1 MGNICPTNKG
11 GDSAGSST
19 SGTNPYKDRNHRN
32 NNNIHHGYKMSAT
45 QKLLTSN
52 HDPNSQYPNMQQQS
66 SSAIQLNGRDQNNII
81 LSTLQQSQS
90 QQHHN
95 LNLMSQSQN
104 GFNTTN
110 ANTSNNNNNTNIQN
124 DQGQNNL
131 NLEKPNYIALFDYE
145 SATKDDMTI
154 KKNDQ
159 LIVMDKSH
167 ADWWLARN
175 LRTKDTGY
183 VPFNYITSIDDLQIK
198 EWFFPNTSRREA
210 ERLLEYLDNE
220 PGVFLIR
227 ESEQDNG
234 KCWSLSILDYND
246 EKQRHTKHYRIRK
259 IDSGGCFIS
268 TRNRFDSLDELVV
281 FYSRNAN
288 GLCRTLTK
296 PCLKVTSFV
305 GFKDVWEEDRV
316 NIKLGPI
323 IGAGNFGEVYKGLWR
338 DRFVVAIKTLKFNE
352 QEKRNTKKD
361 EMRKEEFRKELEIM
375 KKLRHEKL
383 VKLWCVCTI
392 GEPVFIVTEYM
403 CNGSLLKYMREGEGI
418 NLNFKEVID
427 MAAQIACGM
436 KYLEG
441 SRCVHRDLAA
451 RNILVG
457 ERNIVKIADFGFAQ
471 MLNANDKLELS
482 QDESNK
488 FPVKW
493 TAPEVFTVDQNTGL
507 RAYTIK
513 SDVWSFG
520 ILLYELI
527 TLGAN
532 PYPGMTHPQVIYE
545 VKENNYRMP
554 KPQGTLC
561 TDAYYAMML
570 KSWHEDP
577 HQRPTFDSLY
587 HFFNDYFINTQPCY
601 RNPGEP

>member
-1 MGNICPTNKG
+1 MAYFSS
-11 GDSAGSST
+11 DAFVAG
-19 SGTNPYKDRNHRN
+19 
-32 NNNIHHGYKMSAT
+32 A
-45 QKLLTSN
+45 
-52 HDPNSQYPNMQQQS
+52 
-66 SSAIQLNGRDQNNII
+66 
-81 LSTLQQSQS
+81 
-90 QQHHN
+90 
-95 LNLMSQSQN
+95 
-104 GFNTTN
+104 
-110 ANTSNNNNNTNIQN
+110 
-124 DQGQNNL
+124 
-131 NLEKPNYIALFDYE
+131 
-145 SATKDDMTI
+145 
-154 KKNDQ
+154 
-159 LIVMDKSH
+159 
-167 ADWWLARN
+167 
-175 LRTKDTGY
+175 
-183 VPFNYITSIDDLQIK
+183 
-198 EWFFPNTSRREA
+198 
-210 ERLLEYLDNE
+210 
-220 PGVFLIR
+220 
-227 ESEQDNG
+227 
-234 KCWSLSILDYND
+234 
-246 EKQRHTKHYRIRK
+246 
-259 IDSGGCFIS
+259 
-268 TRNRFDSLDELVV
+268 
-281 FYSRNAN
+281 AN

-296 PCLKVTSFV
+296 PCPKVTSFV
-305 GFKDVWEEDRV
+305 GFKDVWEEDRT
-316 NIKLGPI
+316 NIELGPL

-338 DRFVVAIKTLKFNE
+338 KRFVVAVKTLKFND
-352 QEKRNTKKD
+352 QEKRNAKK
-361 EMRKEEFRKELEIM
+361 EEAKKEEFRKELEIM

-392 GEPVFIVTEYM
+392 GEPMLIVTEYM
-403 CNGSLLKYMREGEGI
+403 CNGSLLKYMREGEGC

-441 SRCVHRDLAA
+441 SKCVHRDLAA

-493 TAPEVFTVDQNTGL
+493 TAPEVFTVDPESGL

-554 KPQGTLC
+554 KPQGMC
-561 TDAYYAMML
+561 TDAYYGMML
-570 KSWHEDP
+570 KCWHEDP
-577 HQRPTFDSLY
+577 NQRPTFDSLY

>member
-1 MGNICPTNKG
+1 M
-11 GDSAGSST
+11 
-19 SGTNPYKDRNHRN
+19 
-32 NNNIHHGYKMSAT
+32 
-45 QKLLTSN
+45 
-52 HDPNSQYPNMQQQS
+52 
-66 SSAIQLNGRDQNNII
+66 LNFI
-81 LSTLQQSQS
+81 
-90 QQHHN
+90 
-95 LNLMSQSQN
+95 
-104 GFNTTN
+104 
-110 ANTSNNNNNTNIQN
+110 
-124 DQGQNNL
+124 
-131 NLEKPNYIALFDYE
+131 Y
-145 SATKDDMTI
+145 
-154 KKNDQ
+154 
-159 LIVMDKSH
+159 
-167 ADWWLARN
+167 
-175 LRTKDTGY
+175 
-183 VPFNYITSIDDLQIK
+183 
-198 EWFFPNTSRREA
+198 FFCVEGA
-210 ERLLEYLDNE
+210 
-220 PGVFLIR
+220 
-227 ESEQDNG
+227 
-234 KCWSLSILDYND
+234 
-246 EKQRHTKHYRIRK
+246 
-259 IDSGGCFIS
+259 
-268 TRNRFDSLDELVV
+268 
-281 FYSRNAN
+281 AN

-296 PCLKVTSFV
+296 PCPKVTSFV
-305 GFKDVWEEDRV
+305 GFKDVWEEDRI
-316 NIKLGPI
+316 NIELGPL

-338 DRFVVAIKTLKFNE
+338 KRFPVAVKTLKFND
-352 QEKRNTKKD
+352 QEKRNAKK
-361 EMRKEEFRKELEIM
+361 EEAKKEEFRKELEIM

-392 GEPVFIVTEYM
+392 GEPIFIVTEYM
-403 CNGSLLKYMREGEGI
+403 CNGSLLKFMREGEGA
-418 NLNFKEVID
+418 NLLFKEIID

-441 SRCVHRDLAA
+441 SKCVHRDLAA

-493 TAPEVFTVDQNTGL
+493 TAPEVFTVDCNTGL

-554 KPQGTLC
+554 KPQGMC

-570 KSWHEDP
+570 KCWHEDP
-577 HQRPTFDSLY
+577 YQRPTFDSLY